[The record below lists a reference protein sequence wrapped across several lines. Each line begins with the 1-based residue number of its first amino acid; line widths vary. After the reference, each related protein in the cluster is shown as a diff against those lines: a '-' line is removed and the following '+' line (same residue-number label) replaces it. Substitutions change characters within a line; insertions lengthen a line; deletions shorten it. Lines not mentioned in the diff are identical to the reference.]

1 MPVTVAGPHRHAPVS
16 VSRVRF
22 QLFVSIVEAN
32 LGRALPGG
40 KHGASRSRCRRSK
53 FFARGV
59 EVALIVPTNIRDL

>member
-1 MPVTVAGPHRHAPVS
+1 

-22 QLFVSIVEAN
+22 QLFVSVVEAN